1 MGACRA
7 GVGNET
13 YIARKGD
20 RSMTGERKG
29 HKRRPATSVR
39 ALALWAAV
47 TAAAAASLLAVCMGT
62 AAAAHTKSAGGDKP
76 KIAVVLHL
84 RVPSLLQFC
93 YGAETAGQQLG
104 FDVDCVGPQKI
115 NTIQQQQIVNSEV
128 DNRGVKGVAPLL
140 IGAESWRR
148 VIGDLQKRGVK
159 VVDIGIQTGE
169 FMGDATPLLVAPRD
183 VRTGRAA
190 GDIIISRLPHN
201 PSGEVVV
208 DIGVPGLKLCEDR
221 FKGITQVFHEKAP
234 NVKIIKVKVA
244 DDDVK
249 GPIDWRAQIEAHPN
263 ALAFIGDCAST
274 APPILGK
281 LKKETGGKW
290 LVTGSELDPRTPPLI
305 KSGEVAGVTSAA
317 FWVQGYVG
325 ARILYEQIVNGK
337 YNDYKGWIDSGTLVV
352 TKKNV
357 DAILEA
363 LKSKE
368 NLAKYYGPTVK
379 GIFANL
385 KAHLG
390 PYK

>member
-1 MGACRA
+1 MRPKTTEWGPRRMRA
-7 GVGNET
+7 TRN
-13 YIARKGD
+13 IKLCA
-20 RSMTGERKG
+20 
-29 HKRRPATSVR
+29 
-39 ALALWAAV
+39 ALAVVAV
-47 TAAAAASLLAVCMGT
+47 ACSLAIVTVTGAAAQPNSKAAERIR
-62 AAAAHTKSAGGDKP
+62 
-76 KIAVVLHL
+76 IAVVLHL

-93 YGAETAGQQLG
+93 YGAETAGKEFG

-115 NTIQQQQIVNSEV
+115 NTIQQQQIANSEV
-128 DNRGVKGVAPLL
+128 NNRGVKGLAPLL

-148 VIGDLQKRGVK
+148 VMADLQKRGVRI
-159 VVDIGIQTGE
+159 VNIGIQTGK

-190 GDIIISRLPHN
+190 GNIIISRLPRN
-201 PSGEVVV
+201 PRGEVVV

-221 FKGITQVFHEKAP
+221 FAGVTQAFAEKAP
-234 NVKIIKVKVA
+234 SVKIIKVKVA
-244 DDDVK
+244 DDNVK

-274 APPILGK
+274 APPILGRI
-281 LKKETGGKW
+281 KKETGGKW
-290 LVTGSELDPRTPPLI
+290 LVTGSELDPRTPALI
-305 KSGEVAGVTSAA
+305 KSGYVAGVTSAA

-325 ARILYEQIVNGK
+325 GRVLYEQIAHGK
-337 YNDYKGWIDSGTLVV
+337 YVNYKGWIDSGTLVV
-352 TKKNV
+352 TKRNV

-368 NLAKYYGPTVK
+368 SLAKYYAPTVK
-379 GIFANL
+379 KIFANL